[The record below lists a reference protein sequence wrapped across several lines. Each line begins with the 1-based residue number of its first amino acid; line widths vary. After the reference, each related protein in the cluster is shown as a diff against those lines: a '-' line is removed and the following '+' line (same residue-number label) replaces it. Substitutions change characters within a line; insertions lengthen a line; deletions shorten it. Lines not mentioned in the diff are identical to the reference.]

1 MDTQKQIENLKEN
14 KDYLYHLIEQWLALR
29 DDEEDEN
36 RKYKRWLLPIIL
48 SIILATLFIVI
59 FATSEKIM
67 WFGIGVMGM
76 IDLLLLGLIGLFIW
90 FILETKKSIQTCN
103 KEIDHCYKTIEKINI
118 LIKDLERSKAD
129 EERSFSKP
137 RRLKS
142 LY

>member
-1 MDTQKQIENLKEN
+1 MDPQKQIENLKEN

-90 FILETKKSIQTCN
+90 FIQETKKSIQTCN
-103 KEIDHCYKTIEKINI
+103 KEIDHCYKTIEKINL
-118 LIKDLERSKAD
+118 LIKELEMDK
-129 EERSFSKP
+129 ENPPK
-137 RRLKS
+137 KS
-142 LY
+142 LKIDNT